1 MLSPDQKRIVE
12 KYKETYQKIGKII
25 CPYFLGEFIYFNRKG
40 FNHILRKGN
49 KGRSFSD
56 QIERLELL
64 KYCEKILTAKHERVE
79 YRITRKGSK
88 IGRFWGFYD
97 NFENFKIMIVVLQI
111 NQGNKHFFSIYKT
124 LNTPRGG
131 V

>member
-56 QIERLELL
+56 QIKRLELL

-88 IGRFWGFYD
+88 IGRFWG
-97 NFENFKIMIVVLQI
+97 NPQKRPIL
-111 NQGNKHFFSIYKT
+111 
-124 LNTPRGG
+124 LP
-131 V
+131 